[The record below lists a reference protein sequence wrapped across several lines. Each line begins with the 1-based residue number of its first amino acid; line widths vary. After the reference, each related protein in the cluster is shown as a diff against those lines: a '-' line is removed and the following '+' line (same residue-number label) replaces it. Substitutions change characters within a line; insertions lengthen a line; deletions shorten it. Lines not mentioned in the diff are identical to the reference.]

1 MGIQVILLHIA
12 QCLAIYLGQ
21 ALSHVIAVRG
31 KCVSYHSSSLTKC
44 TLLQTPP
51 LSGAHLHACSP
62 QTEPSSL
69 LFLLKCICEPSLHVC
84 GGVGGGEVLHAHS
97 GQFLSGRWPQEEL
110 AGEDLAAGLAEILRE
125 ESVKDGVDAGV
136 PVGQAVRD
144 DAEGEGD
151 VVQGKVPKLCPHG
164 DDVVWQ
170 PGEQEH
176 SNHEEH
182 RLRRLEKRRSW
193 IKGSQ

>member
-1 MGIQVILLHIA
+1 MTA
-12 QCLAIYLGQ
+12 
-21 ALSHVIAVRG
+21 RG
-31 KCVSYHSSSLTKC
+31 KYIFYHSSNLMKS

-51 LSGAHLHACSP
+51 LPVTHSYTCSP

-69 LFLLKCICEPSLHVC
+69 LFLLKHICEPSLHISGGVC
-84 GGVGGGEVLHAHS
+84 GREILHAHS
-97 GQFLSGRWPQEEL
+97 GQFLSGSWPQEEL
-110 AGEDLAAGLAEILRE
+110 AGEDLPAGLAEILRE
-125 ESVKDGVDAGV
+125 ESVKDGVDARV

-170 PGEQEH
+170 PREQEH
-176 SNHEEH
+176 SNHEKH
-182 RLRRLEKRRSW
+182 CLRCLEKTRSCL
-193 IKGSQ
+193 